1 MMDTVIQGNVFEQM
15 LRKGRAWRRACPF
28 PFLFCAVCMAGSGS
42 AAVRNAGDEEDTKK
56 SY

>member
-28 PFLFCAVCMAGSGS
+28 LFLFCAVCMAGSGS
-42 AAVRNAGDEEDTKK
+42 AAVRTAGDEEDTKK